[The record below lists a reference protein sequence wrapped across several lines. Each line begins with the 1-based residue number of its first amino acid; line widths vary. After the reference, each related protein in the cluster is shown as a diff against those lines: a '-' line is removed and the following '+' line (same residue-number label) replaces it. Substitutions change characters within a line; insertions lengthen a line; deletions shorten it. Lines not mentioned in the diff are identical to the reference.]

1 MRAFSV
7 RPCLSLRR
15 PPFPGALSVSFGVA
29 LTLALGCS
37 DPGAGSLTGADDGTG
52 GASTSGGAKDG
63 ATASGSGGDAG
74 TPIAPGAEGDA
85 ATDPAAP
92 PAPASDAGTGTG
104 TPGGSCAGLPLCD
117 DFESA
122 AVGGPPSAA
131 TWSVATPSCS
141 GTGALAVD
149 GTVAHS
155 GTRSIKI
162 SGGGGYCNH
171 VFLATSKA
179 LATVG
184 THVFGRFFVRL
195 GDALGDGHVT
205 FAAMR
210 DESEKKDLRMG
221 GQNKVL
227 MWNRESDDA
236 TLPSMSPVGT
246 SKSIV
251 PATARW
257 LCVEIEV
264 NGSTGTLHTWV
275 DGAAV
280 EGLVEDGTPTPDVDA
295 PWLSKSGWRPA
306 ISDFRLG
313 WESYGGQASTLW
325 FDDVALGAQRIG
337 CGT

>member
-1 MRAFSV
+1 MRAS
-7 RPCLSLRR
+7 SLRSLPSPR
-15 PPFPGALSVSFGVA
+15 TSVLASA
-29 LTLALGCS
+29 LTLVVTLAVTLTEGCS
-37 DPGAGSLTGADDGTG
+37 DPVAGTLTGADDGQGAAPAGSVTDS
-52 GASTSGGAKDG
+52 GASRGASAGEAGTSPAPGV
-63 ATASGSGGDAG
+63 DAG
-74 TPIAPGAEGDA
+74 G
-85 ATDPAAP
+85 ATDPTSP
-92 PAPASDAGTGTG
+92 PAPASDAG
-104 TPGGSCAGLPLCD
+104 PGPASGSCAGQPLCD

-131 TWSVATPSCS
+131 DWTIATPSCS

-149 GTVAHS
+149 GTVAHG
-155 GTRSIKI
+155 GTRSVKI

-179 LATVG
+179 LTTIGA
-184 THVFGRFFVRL
+184 HVFGRFFVRF

-205 FAAMR
+205 FAAMK
-210 DESEKKDLRMG
+210 DDSEGKDLRMG

-246 SKSIV
+246 SKSIA
-251 PATARW
+251 PATSRW
-257 LCVEIEV
+257 MCIELEV
-264 NGSTGTLHTWV
+264 DGAAGTIRTWV
-275 DGAAV
+275 DGAQV

-295 PWLSKSGWRPA
+295 PWLSKTGWRPA
-306 ISDFRLG
+306 LRDFRLG

-337 CGT
+337 CGG